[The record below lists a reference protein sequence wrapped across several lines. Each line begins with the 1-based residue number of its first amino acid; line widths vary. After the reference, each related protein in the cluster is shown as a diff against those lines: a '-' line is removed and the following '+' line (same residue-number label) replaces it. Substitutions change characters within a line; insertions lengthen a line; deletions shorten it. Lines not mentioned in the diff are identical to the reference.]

1 MTTAAP
7 TQAAPTQASQTA
19 PTPALPTPALPTQ
32 ALPSPSL
39 PTPSVLHHLSRL
51 TDSRG
56 LFEHALLDVPRPE
69 HGYCVDDVA
78 RALIVVCREEIA
90 DTEVLDLC
98 RLYLDFTLSA
108 IQPDGSC
115 HNRMNASGRWTD
127 TPGTGDWWGR
137 ALWALGVTSVHAE
150 RPATRKRAI
159 KAFERAARQESR
171 DLHATAFAAIGA
183 AEMLSVD
190 PLLAQ
195 ARRII
200 YRASAMIP
208 DKGAAAWPW
217 PESRLRYSNG
227 AIPEALIA
235 GGSAIGDRHLVARGL
250 SLLAF
255 LVANETLDGRLSVTG
270 NEGRDPG
277 EAGPMF
283 DQQPIEV
290 AAIADAC
297 ARAYDVTGDKRWL
310 DGVRLAWEWFL
321 GSNDSE
327 TPMIDASTGA
337 GYDGLTA
344 RGRNENRGAES
355 TLAALSTFQQARRL
369 IGAEMPR

>member
-1 MTTAAP
+1 MGPRLRSRPAPFAHLDRMT
-7 TQAAPTQASQTA
+7 
-19 PTPALPTPALPTQ
+19 
-32 ALPSPSL
+32 
-39 PTPSVLHHLSRL
+39 
-51 TDSRG
+51 DDRG
-56 LFEHALLDVPRPE
+56 LFEHALLDAPRAE

-78 RALIVVCREEIA
+78 RALLVTAREPRPSPRVEAMAETYLAFVEAAIVR
-90 DTEVLDLC
+90 
-98 RLYLDFTLSA
+98 
-108 IQPDGSC
+108 DGRV
-115 HNRMNASGRWTD
+115 HNRMNTSGAWMD
-127 TPGTGDWWGR
+127 IAATGDWWGR